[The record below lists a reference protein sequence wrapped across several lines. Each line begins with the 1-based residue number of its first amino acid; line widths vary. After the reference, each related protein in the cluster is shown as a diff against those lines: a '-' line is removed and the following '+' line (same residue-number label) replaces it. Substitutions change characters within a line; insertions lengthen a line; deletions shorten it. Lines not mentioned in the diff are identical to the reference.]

1 MLIGRQCLSNCFM
14 SQKAFGWPSCCLS
27 DAGEVLRH
35 EALLCCPTLHAEK
48 ATWRCSYRRTLNHAR
63 ITHER

>member
-1 MLIGRQCLSNCFM
+1 VLTGRQCLSDCFM
-14 SQKAFGWPSCCLS
+14 SQKAFGACLC

-35 EALLCCPTLHAEK
+35 EALSRCPRLHAEK
-48 ATWRCSYRRTLNHAR
+48 ATWRCSHRRTLNHAR